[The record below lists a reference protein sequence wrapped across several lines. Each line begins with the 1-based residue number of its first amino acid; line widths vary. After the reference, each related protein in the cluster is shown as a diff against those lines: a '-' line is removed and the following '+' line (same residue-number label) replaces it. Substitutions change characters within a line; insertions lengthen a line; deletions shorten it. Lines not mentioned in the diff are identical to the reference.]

1 MFHYNRSIYTN
12 SIRRQMQKK
21 LHLILFETRIEKVK
35 FVKLI
40 PTYSLLTQIDIVQMN
55 TSFANILVGLAIYF
69 RANKYLNNR

>member
-69 RANKYLNNR
+69 CANKYLNNR